1 MKKFEVRTEHAEIK
15 VNPDKSLSAEEILN
29 AVYSLMDRDPQTIG
43 SFDTLEEAEALF
55 EEAKYKCDTHL
66 YHYVTYFLGVDI
78 VFIEENI
85 YDDEDDSYIIDG
97 GDIWK
102 SFSIPYVSK
111 AEAERE

>member
-15 VNPDKSLSAEEILN
+15 VNPDKSLSAEDILN

-55 EEAKYKCDTHL
+55 EEAKDKCDTHL

-78 VFIEENI
+78 VFIMLRKQKQKENERLNLEIKKISPAATEEI
-85 YDDEDDSYIIDG
+85 S
-97 GDIWK
+97 
-102 SFSIPYVSK
+102 
-111 AEAERE
+111 AET